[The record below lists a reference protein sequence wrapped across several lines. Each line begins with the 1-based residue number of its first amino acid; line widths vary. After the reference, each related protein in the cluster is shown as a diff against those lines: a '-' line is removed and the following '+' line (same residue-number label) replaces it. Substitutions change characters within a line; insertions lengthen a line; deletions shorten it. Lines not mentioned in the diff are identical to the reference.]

1 MDEARSGGEIHIM
14 LPLLLRPWPW
24 YVAGPLIGL
33 FAPLLLWLGNRL
45 FGVSSN
51 LRHLCAAIQSRDLPY
66 FGYDWRRE
74 GGWNLAFVAGIVI
87 GGVLAGVVFR
97 NPEPVAIAASTR
109 ASLGALGI
117 HDFTGLV
124 PRELFSWQAL
134 FTPRGLLA
142 IVGGGFLVGFGT
154 AYAGGCTSGHGITG
168 VANLEVPSFIALAAF
183 FAGGLLGTFLLV
195 PLVLGGVR

>member
-1 MDEARSGGEIHIM
+1 MPS
-14 LPLLLRPWPW
+14 LLLHPWPW

-33 FAPLLLWLGNRL
+33 FAPLLLWLGNRM

-51 LRHLCAAIQSRDLPY
+51 LRHLCAAIQPRSIPY

-74 GGWNLAFVAGIVI
+74 GGWNLAFAAGIII

-97 NPEPVAIAASTR
+97 NPEPVAIAATTR

-124 PRELFSWQAL
+124 PRELFAWRSL
-134 FTPRGLLA
+134 LTPRGLVA

-154 AYAGGCTSGHGITG
+154 AYAGGCTSGHGISG

-183 FAGGLLGTFLLV
+183 FAGGLLGTFFLV
-195 PLVLGGVR
+195 PLALGGLR